1 MRHLARAGLPAQP
14 FPGCPPAYAA
24 GLHGDWEAAAG
35 LWRVIGDPYE
45 TALEPAESG
54 DPDTLGE
61 ALSTFETL
69 GAAPAAARARDRL
82 KAAGARVPRG
92 PRATTRANP
101 AGLTARQ
108 LAVLG
113 LLREGMTNAEIAA
126 RLVLSVRT
134 VDHHVSAVLGK
145 LGVSTRRD
153 AAAEAR
159 RLGIGA

>member
-92 PRATTRANP
+92 QRATTRANP
-101 AGLTARQ
+101 GGLTARQ